1 MGNNVT
7 CENFDIEFGEVQIVG
22 GEGGSDGYDVG
33 YEDGYAKGNAD
44 GYAKGNAEGQEKGKA
59 EGKEE
64 GKQIGFADAISKQ
77 TELSVSYNG
86 IYTPQ
91 NGSVGFNK
99 VTVSVQEKK
108 PNLQDK
114 TFTANGTYS
123 ADENYDGL
131 GSVVVAVPKEEI
143 KLQEKT
149 ATENGEVVADAG
161 FDGLSKVTVSVEQS
175 GGGSDNQMM
184 QLVNG
189 TITKVSAKELEGA
202 TKIWSYGFY
211 SRSALES
218 VELPEGITFIESSA
232 FAECRKLASINIPE
246 SLTGIGIK
254 SFKNCSALK
263 SFIIPES
270 VTIIGSNAFE
280 GSGITSITL
289 PKNISSISGV
299 FNQCQKLISVTLNEG
314 LKSIG
319 SQSFYYCTSLIT
331 ITIPASV
338 TSIDNQAFSFCTEL
352 DTIKLKSSTPPTIAL
367 GVFANSKKL
376 SKIIVPVG
384 SADAYKSATNW
395 SAFADKIVEEGAV

>member
-131 GSVVVAVPKEEI
+131 GSVVVAVPKAEI

-149 ATENGEVVADAG
+149 VTANGEVVADSG
-161 FDGLSKVTVSVEQS
+161 FDGLSKVTVNVAS
-175 GGGSDNQMM
+175 GGSGSGSNKVAQ
-184 QLVNG
+184 VVSG
-189 TITKVSAKELEGA
+189 TVTELTAEDMSGA
-202 TKIWSYGFY
+202 TAIDKYKFYMSYY
-211 SRSALES
+211 
-218 VELPEGITFIESSA
+218 
-232 FAECRKLASINIPE
+232 
-246 SLTGIGIK
+246 IK
-254 SFKNCSALK
+254 SVHIPATVTQVGMYAFYNCSALSSVVIEDGASQFSVQTNAFAGCSK
-263 SFIIPES
+263 IPSIVLPSKTINIAEKAFS
-270 VTIIGSNAFE
+270 HCTAMTTVTIKASNPPTLSS
-280 GSGITSITL
+280 SG
-289 PKNISSISGV
+289 
-299 FNQCQKLISVTLNEG
+299 FNQCTVLAQ
-314 LKSIG
+314 
-319 SQSFYYCTSLIT
+319 
-331 ITIPASV
+331 
-338 TSIDNQAFSFCTEL
+338 
-352 DTIKLKSSTPPTIAL
+352 
-367 GVFANSKKL
+367 
-376 SKIIVPVG
+376 IIVPTG
-384 SADAYKSATNW
+384 CGDAYKSATNW
-395 SAFADKIVEEGAV
+395 SAYADKIVEEGAV